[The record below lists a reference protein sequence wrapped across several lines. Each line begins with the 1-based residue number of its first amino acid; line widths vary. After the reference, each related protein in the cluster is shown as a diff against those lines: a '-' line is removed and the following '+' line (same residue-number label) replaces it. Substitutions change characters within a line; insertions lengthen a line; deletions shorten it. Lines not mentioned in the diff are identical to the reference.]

1 MSEAATT
8 MTNHTDSDL
17 HFNGS
22 LQSRDP
28 EIQAIIEDELKR
40 QSEVIELIASENLT
54 SRAVQE
60 AQGSILTNKYAEG
73 YPGRRYYGG
82 CQNVDKIEQL
92 AIDRACEAFSCNFAN
107 VQPHSG
113 SQAVQAVYLAL
124 LQPGD
129 TLVSMSL
136 DHGGHL
142 THGSP
147 VNISGKWFN
156 FHSYGVTDETG
167 YIDYDQA
174 EALALEHKPK
184 MIVCGA
190 SAYSRVVDWKRFRE
204 IADKVG
210 AYLLADVAHY
220 AGLIAA
226 GVIPNPAEYADV
238 LTTTTH
244 KTLRGPRSGMMM
256 WNREDLTKKL
266 NSAIFPGLQ
275 GGPLEHV
282 IAAKAVALGQV
293 LQPEFKAYAQAVVRN
308 TKVLASKLQEGGAR
322 VLSGGTDTHVILVD
336 IRPFNING
344 KQAQFALERAHLN
357 LNRNSIP
364 NDPES
369 PMVTSGI
376 RLGAAA
382 GTTRGFGEAE
392 YAQIGEWIV
401 EVLKGLSENGEDGNA
416 AVEQK
421 VANEVKS
428 LCAKFPI
435 YNEAL

>member
-1 MSEAATT
+1 MAEAAQD
-8 MTNHTDSDL
+8 MNHTDQEQ
-17 HFNGS
+17 HFNAS
-22 LQSRDP
+22 LDQVDP
-28 EIQAIIEDELKR
+28 EVREIIEGELKR
-40 QSEVIELIASENLT
+40 QQSVIELIASENLT
-54 SRAVQE
+54 ARAVQE

-82 CQNVDKIEQL
+82 CEQVDKVEQL
-92 AIDRACEAFSCNFAN
+92 AIDRACNLFGCNFAN

-142 THGSP
+142 THGSK
-147 VNISGKWFN
+147 VNVSGKWFN
-156 FHSYGVTDETG
+156 FESYGVRDDTG
-167 YIDYDQA
+167 EIDYDQA
-174 EALALEHKPK
+174 EKLALEHKPK

-190 SAYSRVVDWKRFRE
+190 SAYSRVIDWARFRS

-226 GVIPNPAEYADV
+226 GVIPNPIEHVHVA
-238 LTTTTH
+238 TMTTH
-244 KTLRGPRSGMMM
+244 KTLRGPRSGMII
-256 WNREDLTKKL
+256 WNDETLTKKI

-282 IAAKAVALGQV
+282 IAAKAVAFGQA
-293 LQPEFKAYAQAVVRN
+293 LKPEFKAYQQAVVRN
-308 TKVLASKLQEGGAR
+308 TKILAAKLEEGGAK

-336 IRPFNING
+336 LRPLGING
-344 KQAQFALERAHLN
+344 KQAQDALGRAHLN

-364 NDPES
+364 DDPES

-392 YAQIGEWIV
+392 YNQIGDWIV
-401 EVLKGLSENGEDGNA
+401 TVLKGLSENGEDGNA
-416 AVEQK
+416 DVEAQ
-421 VANEVKS
+421 VRDEIIA
-428 LCAKFPI
+428 LCQRFPI
-435 YNEAL
+435 YESAL